1 MATKFLNKLAETI
14 SSEIGLVIKQLY
26 AEDSLAFFFYSM
38 EVNKVEQCFGLL
50 SRAASNYK
58 NIPPTLGAKKNG
70 MEN

>member
-1 MATKFLNKLAETI
+1 M
-14 SSEIGLVIKQLY
+14 IKQLY